1 MTALRGHDRV
11 ALYAAGAWPER
22 EPAGV
27 LGPFP
32 FREDPMQKLM
42 RAFGSM
48 MVVAFLVTAAL
59 GDEEKVSPDKVPQK
73 VQDAVKAKFP
83 EAKVIK
89 ASKEKE
95 NNETI
100 YEVAIKNGDQ
110 KITMDIKE
118 DGTIVEYE
126 KEINVKDLPKAVS
139 EALAAKYP
147 NATFKTAEEVYKN
160 DKLDSYEVII
170 EPSGKKAFEVV
181 VSPEGKIL
189 KDGGEKKGDK

>member
-1 MTALRGHDRV
+1 MARTGNQPRV
-11 ALYAAGAWPER
+11 GLDWYS
-22 EPAGV
+22 
-27 LGPFP
+27 LQ
-32 FREDPMQKLM
+32 EDTMQKLM
-42 RAFGSM
+42 CAFGSM
-48 MVVAFLVTAAL
+48 VVMAFLVTAAL
-59 GDEEKVSPDKVPQK
+59 GDEEKVSPDKLPQK

-118 DGTIVEYE
+118 DGTVVEYE
-126 KEINVKDLPKAVS
+126 KEINVKDLPKAVA
-139 EALAAKYP
+139 EALAARYP
-147 NATFKTAEEVYKN
+147 NATLKTAEEVYKK
-160 DKLDSYEVII
+160 DKLDSYEVIV

-189 KDGGEKKGDK
+189 KDGGEKKEDK